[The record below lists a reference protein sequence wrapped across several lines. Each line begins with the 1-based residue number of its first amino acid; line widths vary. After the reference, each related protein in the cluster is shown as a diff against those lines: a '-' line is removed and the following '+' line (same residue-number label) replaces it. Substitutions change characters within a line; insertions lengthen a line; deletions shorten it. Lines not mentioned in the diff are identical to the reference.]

1 MPLPDSSSSATLPAL
16 RVTAIYAVVSGLWIA
31 LSDGWV
37 ARIFS
42 DPAQLTWAQTMK
54 GWFFVAASSVIIF
67 VLVRRAVGASRSRAR
82 VGEHLRIVLDT
93 IPAQVYWKDR
103 DQILRGCNAAFARQ
117 VGTAAPETLV
127 GTSARRLQ
135 EMVPFAKEV
144 EPLERTVLDQGAP
157 VHREEVSVHTG
168 DGGEAWYQVTLV
180 PLEGEDGGVAGV
192 LVFSE
197 EVTTQK
203 RRDAQLRHAQKI
215 QALGEVTSGVAHD
228 LKNVLSVIQANV
240 NLLEGE
246 EEESSAAVADIR
258 VALGSAVK
266 TVGSLLAFGRRSELE
281 AVPLD
286 LTRLIGGLA
295 PVFSRILSRACA
307 FHLELEDDLPLALAD
322 SSAVEQALL
331 NVLTNARD
339 ALVDGGEIRVA
350 LELTA
355 PDTMDGGPIVTAG
368 PLAEVSYLCLS
379 VTDSGR
385 GMSREVLNSIF
396 TPFFTTKP
404 RGEGTGLGMSMV
416 ADLMQ
421 AQGGGVQVLSALGK
435 GTTVRLL
442 FPLAC
447 SSEPIPELEP
457 RGPALG
463 SLPTGSET
471 ILVVDDQP
479 DLLRV
484 TGRVLERHGYRV
496 LLASDGTEAL
506 QLLENGGRA
515 VDLILSDLVMPKTG
529 GLRLFRSLRSEL
541 KRETPFV
548 LVTGLDDLRQAGAT
562 ADEVAA
568 LPLIGK
574 PWTSEELLE
583 GVRDVLQGGPG
594 GT

>member
-1 MPLPDSSSSATLPAL
+1 
-16 RVTAIYAVVSGLWIA
+16 
-31 LSDGWV
+31 
-37 ARIFS
+37 
-42 DPAQLTWAQTMK
+42 
-54 GWFFVAASSVIIF
+54 
-67 VLVRRAVGASRSRAR
+67 
-82 VGEHLRIVLDT
+82 
-93 IPAQVYWKDR
+93 
-103 DQILRGCNAAFARQ
+103 
-117 VGTAAPETLV
+117 
-127 GTSARRLQ
+127 
-135 EMVPFAKEV
+135 
-144 EPLERTVLDQGAP
+144 
-157 VHREEVSVHTG
+157 
-168 DGGEAWYQVTLV
+168 
-180 PLEGEDGGVAGV
+180 
-192 LVFSE
+192 
-197 EVTTQK
+197 
-203 RRDAQLRHAQKI
+203 
-215 QALGEVTSGVAHD
+215 
-228 LKNVLSVIQANV
+228 
-240 NLLEGE
+240 
-246 EEESSAAVADIR
+246 
-258 VALGSAVK
+258 
-266 TVGSLLAFGRRSELE
+266 
-281 AVPLD
+281 
-286 LTRLIGGLA
+286 
-295 PVFSRILSRACA
+295 
-307 FHLELEDDLPLALAD
+307 
-322 SSAVEQALL
+322 
-331 NVLTNARD
+331 
-339 ALVDGGEIRVA
+339 
-350 LELTA
+350 
-355 PDTMDGGPIVTAG
+355 
-368 PLAEVSYLCLS
+368 
-379 VTDSGR
+379 
-385 GMSREVLNSIF
+385 
-396 TPFFTTKP
+396 
-404 RGEGTGLGMSMV
+404 LGMSMV